1 MPKLN
6 ITGEERKSKELPD
19 SFHDPD
25 MSEEE
30 YNEKIKNEMTVVF
43 ISYYSK
49 NILITRAGLLASPAK
64 HEPELE
70 PH

>member
-30 YNEKIKNEMTVVF
+30 YEKRKPIINPPNEFCLTSQF
-43 ISYYSK
+43 INY
-49 NILITRAGLLASPAK
+49 LL
-64 HEPELE
+64 
-70 PH
+70 